1 MSQLRLQ
8 LAFLLEKNSDVFVF
22 LAILLYMEGLIGI
35 ETLYMVV
42 F

>member
-22 LAILLYMEGLIGI
+22 LEILLYMEGEIGI
-35 ETLYMVV
+35 EALYVVV

>member
-8 LAFLLEKNSDVFVF
+8 LAFLLEKNCDVFVF
-22 LAILLYMEGLIGI
+22 LLYMEGVMGI
-35 ETLYMVV
+35 EALYMLV